1 MLEST
6 SYTPILRRPPW
17 VKIALCLFLV
27 GLFLGA
33 PSAQASTVQV
43 KPIPSTDLYEIGKS
57 YPVLFQLNVSKGW
70 YIHGTEE
77 EGLLV
82 PTTLSF
88 REPSGIEV
96 KDELFPLPEFVKF
109 EYTDHPIQTFSGQ
122 VPVNAN
128 LIISEDMPVGKY
140 RVPGILSYQACSA
153 SLCLPPEQ
161 VSFVLPVTVVPKG
174 TPTRSLNQEVFL
186 HGDER
191 RKASHGSLWFSL
203 IGFFLGGLALNLTP
217 CIYPLIPITVSYFG
231 GSTHSGSRL
240 FQAGLYLVGLA
251 LTNSALGLWA
261 AFSGRLLG
269 SFLQNPLV
277 VVLMACIFIVLAL
290 SFFGLWEFR
299 LPAWL
304 TRSVSKTYGGYLGA
318 LFMGLTL
325 GIVAAPC
332 LGPFILGLLTYVAQL
347 GNPWAGFLCFFVL
360 SLGLGLP
367 LAVLAFFSGA
377 VDRLPLSGD
386 WLLWIRKLMG
396 WILVAMAVYMVRP
409 LIPFEW
415 GKSLATALIPLV
427 ASFHLCWFDRSGLA
441 ARRFVRFKKA
451 LGILLV
457 AGSVVYF
464 VVSAHSRPAVSW
476 DSYEEARMEQALK
489 GPKPLV
495 LDAYAEWCVPCRAM
509 DRTIFS
515 DPEVIAISRKAV
527 MMRLDLTRRNP
538 AQDDLL
544 RKFGIKGVPTILF
557 FNSEGVEV
565 RELRA
570 ECYLDKEEFLARFRK
585 LLPNAG
591 QPRRQQGG
599 SSKQ

>member
-1 MLEST
+1 M
-6 SYTPILRRPPW
+6 
-17 VKIALCLFLV
+17 
-27 GLFLGA
+27 
-33 PSAQASTVQV
+33 
-43 KPIPSTDLYEIGKS
+43 
-57 YPVLFQLNVSKGW
+57 
-70 YIHGTEE
+70 
-77 EGLLV
+77 
-82 PTTLSF
+82 SF

-96 KDELFPLPEFVKF
+96 KDVLFPLPEHTKF

-122 VPVNAN
+122 LAVHAN
-128 LIISEDMPVGKY
+128 LIISEDMPAGEH
-140 RVPGILSYQACSA
+140 RVPGTLSYQACSA
-153 SLCLPPEQ
+153 SACLPPEQ

-174 TPTRSLNQEVFL
+174 TPTRSLNQGVFL

-191 RKASHGSLWFSL
+191 GRPSRGNLWFSL

-231 GSTHSGSRL
+231 GKTHNGSRFL
-240 FQAGLYLVGLA
+240 QAGLYLVGLA

-269 SFLQNPLV
+269 SVLQNPLV
-277 VVLMACIFIVLAL
+277 VVLMACIFIALAL
-290 SFFGLWEFR
+290 SFFGFWEFR
-299 LPAWL
+299 VPGWL

-415 GKSLATALIPLV
+415 GKSLATALIPLA

-441 ARRFVRFKKA
+441 ARRFVLFKRV

-457 AGSVVYF
+457 SGSVLYF
-464 VVSAHSRPAVSW
+464 VGATHSGPAVSW
-476 DSYEEARMEQALK
+476 DLYEEARMEQALK

-495 LDAYAEWCVPCRAM
+495 LDAFAEWCVPCRAM
-509 DRTIFS
+509 DRTVFT
-515 DPEVIAISRKAV
+515 DPEVVTASREAV
-527 MMRLDLTRRNP
+527 MMRLDLTRRSP
-538 AQDDLL
+538 AQKKLL
-544 RKFGIKGVPTILF
+544 RKYDIKGVPTLLF

-565 RELRA
+565 KELRA
-570 ECYLDKEEFLARFRK
+570 ECYLDKEDFLARLRK
-585 LLPNAG
+585 ILPE
-591 QPRRQQGG
+591 
-599 SSKQ
+599 